1 MATSTITAQ
10 IRTPDQRL
18 RVFISSTM
26 KELAAERAAA
36 RDAITRLRL
45 TPVLFEV
52 GARPHPP
59 RELYRAYLSQSDIFI
74 GIYGSEYG
82 WVAPGEKIS
91 GLEDELLLAVDKP
104 RLIYVR
110 AAAERDPRLDEM
122 LRRIATEGSV
132 SYHRFSTAEQLRD
145 LIENDLAVFL
155 SERFAAPSLEAAP
168 SAAARDLPAP
178 IAPII
183 GRDAEIDILAGL
195 LAAEAPRLVT
205 LTGPGGIGKTRLA
218 LAVAERARESF
229 ADRVAF
235 VPLAGV
241 SDHSLVASTIAADL
255 GVHDPG
261 NRPLLEVI
269 TAHLSEKNL
278 LMLIDNFE
286 QVVNAAP
293 VVSELLAAAPGLK
306 VLVTSRR
313 PLRLYGE
320 SEFPLSPLAVAVDSS
335 ERVEEAAA
343 VQLFVQRARW
353 ARPGFSMTAE
363 NSAVIAEICRRL
375 DGIPLAIELA
385 AAWLRVLSP
394 EALHNR
400 LSNRLD
406 VLSGG
411 ARDLPERQQ
420 TLRGTIGWSYDR
432 MEPWEKD
439 LFAQV
444 SIFAG
449 GFDVTAVEAVCDTER
464 LPQQDALS
472 GVSTLVECS
481 MVQLANDVADQP
493 RFRMLETIRE
503 YALEQLRASGR
514 ESELRT
520 RLVRYLTRVVS
531 EAGDIYN
538 VGGESWMHSLERE
551 QDNLRAA
558 LEWVISAEERP
569 DDPEQPLLDIPVAF
583 FWYLRGQLT
592 EGRAWADRM
601 RERAERSGDDR
612 DLANALTTSGSFAI
626 WQGDLST
633 AREQLERS
641 VAIWREIGREER
653 LALALMILGVT
664 AVNQADAETAQEALE
679 EALPTFQAKGME
691 RNISIV
697 LMHLGNAAA
706 QLGEFQ
712 LATSRFE
719 EGLAIARGRGDTWM
733 LGSLLNNLGEVARCR
748 DDHARARGYYEE
760 CRDLFQ
766 KQHAAGDAARA
777 RHNLAY
783 CALRDGRAGEA
794 RATFLSVLEEFER
807 IGTDRGIAECLIGLG
822 AVAAETGEAE
832 RGARLLGVGGA
843 LLQSLGTQPWPADA
857 REWQRTEET
866 LKLALGP
873 AAYDKL
879 RHEGEQLPR
888 EQAVALARAEASP
901 TLSET
906 KE

>member
-1 MATSTITAQ
+1 MTANVSETP

-36 RDAITRLRL
+36 RDAIARLRL
-45 TPVLFEV
+45 TPVLFET

-59 RELYRAYLSQSDIFI
+59 RELYRSYLSQSDLFI
-74 GIYGSEYG
+74 GIYCSEYG
-82 WVAPGEKIS
+82 WVGPGMEIS
-91 GLEDELLLAVDKP
+91 GLEDESLLAANKP
-104 RLIYVR
+104 RLVYVK
-110 AAAERDPRLDEM
+110 AAGQRDPRLQEM
-122 LRRIATEGSV
+122 LGRIAAEGSV

-145 LIENDLAVFL
+145 LIENDLAVLL
-155 SERFAAPSLEAAP
+155 SERFAQFSPADSGRIRE
-168 SAAARDLPAP
+168 LPASMT
-178 IAPII
+178 PII
-183 GRDAEIDILAGL
+183 GREREIKAVAGL
-195 LAAEAPRLVT
+195 LAGEAPRLVT

-218 LAVAERARESF
+218 LAVAERERESF
-229 ADRVAF
+229 ANGVAF

-241 SDHSLVASTIAADL
+241 SDHSLVTSTIAADL
-255 GVHDPG
+255 GAHDPG
-261 NRPLLEVI
+261 NRPLLEVL
-269 TAHLSEKNL
+269 TAHLSDKNL

-293 VVSELLAAAPGLK
+293 VVSDLLAAAPGLK

-320 SEFPLSPLAVAVDSS
+320 SEFPVSPLAVSADSS
-335 ERVEEAAA
+335 GRVEEAAA
-343 VQLFVQRARW
+343 VQLFVRRAAW
-353 ARPGFSMTAE
+353 ARPGFSMTPE
-363 NSAVIAEICRRL
+363 NSGVIAEICRRL

-394 EALHNR
+394 EALLNR

-420 TLRGTIGWSYDR
+420 TLRGTIAWSYELLED
-432 MEPWEKD
+432 WEKD
-439 LFAQV
+439 LFAQA
-444 SIFAG
+444 SIFTG
-449 GFDVTAVEAVCDTER
+449 GFDVVAVDAVCDTER
-464 LPQQDALS
+464 LPQRDTLSALGS
-472 GVSTLVECS
+472 LVEHGL
-481 MVQLANDVADQP
+481 VQLAGDVADEP

-503 YALEQLRASGR
+503 YALEQLSASGR

-520 RLVRYLTRVVS
+520 KQVRYLARVVN
-531 EAGDIYN
+531 EAGESYN

-558 LEWVISAEERP
+558 LDWVISAKERP

-601 RERAERSGDDR
+601 RERAERTGDDR

-626 WQGDLST
+626 WQSDLST

-641 VAIWREIGREER
+641 VALWREIGREER

-664 AVNQADAETAQEALE
+664 AVNQADAETAQDALE
-679 EALPTFQAKGME
+679 EALPIFQAKGMD

-706 QLGEFQ
+706 QREELD
-712 LATSRFE
+712 LATRRFE
-719 EGLAIARGRGDTWM
+719 EGLAIARGRDDTWM
-733 LGSLLNNLGEVARCR
+733 LGSLLNNLGEVARCQ
-748 DDHARARGYYEE
+748 DDHARAQGYYEE
-760 CRDLFQ
+760 CRDLFE

-783 CALRDGRAGEA
+783 CALRDGRVGEA

-822 AVAAETGEAE
+822 TVAAETGEAE
-832 RGARLLGVGGA
+832 RGARLLGAGGA
-843 LLQSLGTQPWPADA
+843 LLQSLGTQSWPADA

-866 LKLALGP
+866 LRLALGA
-873 AAYDKL
+873 AAYDQL
-879 RHEGEQLPR
+879 QREGGAMAR
-888 EQAVALARAEASP
+888 EQAVAFGRAEASSS

-906 KE
+906 KK